1 MKFSID
7 PVVHFIDIQDIET
20 KRFEPELFPK
30 MVNIL
35 ADVTNVKDVTSNV
48 NTFTFAFLSPMK
60 PTWRQRES

>member
-7 PVVHFIDIQDIET
+7 PVVHFTDIQDIET
-20 KRFEPELFPK
+20 KRFDTELFPK
-30 MVNIL
+30 LFDIL

-60 PTWRQRES
+60 PWRQRES

>member
-20 KRFEPELFPK
+20 KRFDTKFFPK
-30 MVNIL
+30 MVDIL

>member
-1 MKFSID
+1 MKFRID
-7 PVVHFIDIQDIET
+7 SEVHFIDIQDIET
-20 KRFEPELFPK
+20 KRFDAELFPK
-30 MVNIL
+30 MVDIL

>member
-20 KRFEPELFPK
+20 KRFDTEFFPK
-30 MVNIL
+30 MVDIL

-48 NTFTFAFLSPMK
+48 NTFTIAFLSPMK